1 MSTIKTDTLTSV
13 TSNTDLTLSA
23 NGTGGVKVSDYFQLA
38 KGEDISSAGSL
49 TLGKDGNFFDVTGT
63 TTITSI
69 GTQGIGSHI
78 TLHFDDALTLTHHA
92 TNLILPGADDITT
105 AAGDI
110 AVMYEY
116 ASADWRCV
124 SYTTASGVPV
134 APLTTAVV
142 NAGENIFI
150 VLDGTDS
157 SSTDAGDNVIMD
169 RSAGDHTDAGDD
181 IIGEDEVLLHTGM
194 QRNVF
199 QIFADDGTLKISLA
213 GFAPGVI

>member
-1 MSTIKTDTLTSV
+1 MTILKTNALTSV
-13 TSNTDLTLSA
+13 STNTDLTLSA
-23 NGTGGVKVSDYFQLA
+23 NGTGAVKIDDDYFQLA
-38 KGEDISSAGSL
+38 KGSDISSDASL
-49 TLGKDGNFFDVTGT
+49 SLGTDGNAFDVTGT

-78 TLHFDDALTLTHHA
+78 TLHFDGALTLTHHA
-92 TNLILPGADDITT
+92 TNLILPGAANITT

-110 AVMYEY
+110 ATLYEY

-124 SYTTASGVPV
+124 SYTTASGVPA

-150 VLDGTDS
+150 VLDGTNATSD
-157 SSTDAGDNVIMD
+157 DAGDNVID
-169 RSAGDHTDAGDD
+169 ETDSDD

-194 QRNVF
+194 QRNVLN
-199 QIFADDGTLKISLA
+199 IMGSDGTIKNSFA
-213 GFAPGVI
+213 AFAPGVI